1 MNIPPPPPAP
11 AEGTGYP
18 ANLPGGSGG
27 GGGAPPPAAAA
38 PRAPP
43 PPAPPPQQ
51 QYAPP
56 PPQQQQYQQPPQQQY
71 QQPPQQQY
79 QQPPQQ
85 QYQQQPPQQQYQQPP
100 QGQYAPS
107 PGVQA
112 SAPPQP
118 APAAAGAPVRTIRKY
133 DAVIVDV
140 VRRTHDASSVYFF
153 IGDAPAYKAGQF
165 LSIDPHQFPEL
176 KRWIDY
182 LEMLKGKKEPIRSYS
197 LQSAPGEKCM
207 AICTKA
213 EDYDAKVHKY
223 PPVLSPLMA
232 SGSLKGREVVIGG
245 FTGAY
250 FIPDDISNVTDQVLH
265 FVAGS
270 GVVPNYGMLKDELR
284 NNKNPRVKHVMID
297 VNKTV
302 GDIIL
307 HEQLRALS
315 KAYPDRFEYIN
326 FITREDPSYLGP
338 GYYKGRPTTEF
349 VRRYVR
355 DPSSVRAYACGAAIT
370 KYHREAAKQTG
381 TEPTPRFMESV
392 EQIIHELGMPKPH
405 FKKEEFG

>member
-11 AEGTGYP
+11 AGGTGYP
-18 ANLPGGSGG
+18 PHLPGGSGG
-27 GGGAPPPAAAA
+27 GGGGAPAAAPPPQ
-38 PRAPP
+38 APP
-43 PPAPPPQQ
+43 QQQYAPPPPQQ

-56 PPQQQQYQQPPQQQY
+56 PPQQQYAPPQQQYQQPPQQQY

-79 QQPPQQ
+79 QQPPQ
-85 QYQQQPPQQQYQQPP
+85 
-100 QGQYAPS
+100 YAPS

-118 APAAAGAPVRTIRKY
+118 AAAAGAPVRTIRKY

-176 KRWIDY
+176 KRWIEY

-213 EDYDAKVHKY
+213 EDYDPKVHKY

-307 HEQLRALS
+307 HEQLRALA
-315 KAYPDRFEYIN
+315 KAYPDRFEFIN

-338 GYYKGRPTTEF
+338 GYYKGRPSTEF

-355 DPSSVRAYACGAAIT
+355 DPGSVRAYACGAAIT

-381 TEPTPRFMESV
+381 TEPQPRFMESV
-392 EQIIHELGMPKPH
+392 EQIVHELGMPKPH